1 MVGVQEE
8 ETWKALRKVMI
19 KLKGYYFNVI
29 ICKSSITSYQKGVG
43 VFVQIL

>member
-8 ETWKALRKVMI
+8 ETWKAHKKVMV

-29 ICKSSITSYQKGVG
+29 ISSS
-43 VFVQIL
+43 QIH